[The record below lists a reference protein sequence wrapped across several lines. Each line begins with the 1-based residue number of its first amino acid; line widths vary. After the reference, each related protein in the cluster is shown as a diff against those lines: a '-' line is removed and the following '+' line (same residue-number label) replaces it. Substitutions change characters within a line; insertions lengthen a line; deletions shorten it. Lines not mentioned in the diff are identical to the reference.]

1 MMQVSLFDANMP
13 ESAAQLRAQ
22 QIRVEVC
29 FPPHAFVLLG
39 KYLSI
44 AKLFV
49 CSVKKKTP
57 FDGRRGSAGG
67 EQLRRQRLRTDE
79 VARILTC
86 GASSCGRVRRPQREV
101 KPEGLAVAGVCG
113 VA

>member
-1 MMQVSLFDANMP
+1 MITPKKISLIIIFI
-13 ESAAQLRAQ
+13 SIILGLL
-22 QIRVEVC
+22 IVEVGSYIYVKN
-29 FPPHAFVLLG
+29 FSET
-39 KYLSI
+39 YLT
-44 AKLFV
+44 KWEFR
-49 CSVKKKTP
+49 KKKPPP
-57 FDGRRGSAGG
+57 FHGRRGSAGG

-101 KPEGLAVAGVCG
+101 KPEGPLCVAGVCG